1 MSFVYRFIYKKTLD
15 KTFLQYIFP
24 NKVEFS
30 CRHMHIVHIDYT
42 KHLAFNCPAEQA
54 AW

>member
-1 MSFVYRFIYKKTLD
+1 MSFVYRFIYKKTQD
-15 KTFLQYIFP
+15 KAFLHYIFP

-30 CRHMHIVHIDYT
+30 CRHMRTAHIDHT